1 MQDNS
6 MIKKVYS
13 MQIETLLD
21 KKEALQVNI
30 IRLLLCQTQTTTKQA
45 LAQKVKLTQNAL
57 KEYLFDIVS
66 TCQSL
71 GQHFDITTEEKT
83 LAIQFS
89 SDINFDKIVIAYVNQ
104 SLAYQILRFI
114 LEHKKVSIF
123 QLSNEFNSS
132 EATIFRKLR
141 DINQIL
147 KPFHIKIK
155 NGQLVGDEL
164 QIRYFYY
171 CLFSI
176 VDTEFS
182 SDDIS
187 VSHLMAN
194 IQPEFRYTFSK
205 VALKRLSCWLFVTR
219 FRLSV
224 ANHENSRFFEIQ
236 DRFTAD
242 PLYQKLGKIIHNH
255 LEENA
260 TYVGKYEGAMFYC
273 FFISFDILG
282 VDNFSSYDLT
292 RRKKIST
299 AMLDTYSREIIVS
312 YYGYQRLSISDEKNL
327 AYKLSQIHT
336 RVLCFAGE
344 INLYEQNRIHNYF
357 QSYMTPEMTVLLSEL
372 INTAQER
379 LALTDTSKAYLW
391 TNYANILVSI
401 NLSLYKTL
409 TVGIDLD
416 NLFSLSDALYHFLLS
431 ELSGIPQ
438 VRFEKYHEH
447 AYYDLIL
454 TTREKPITQTIQ
466 YYFLSEFI
474 SPYDIENIKI
484 LVKQIK
490 HQKNNYQK

>member
-1 MQDNS
+1 
-6 MIKKVYS
+6 
-13 MQIETLLD
+13 MQIESLLD
-21 KKEALQVNI
+21 KKEGLQITI
-30 IRLLLCQTQTTTKQA
+30 IRLLLWQTKKTTKQE
-45 LAQKVKLTQNAL
+45 LAKEVKLTQNAL
-57 KEYLFDIVS
+57 KDYLLDIVT

-71 GQHFDITTEEKT
+71 GHHFEITIEEKV
-83 LAIQFS
+83 LEMQFS
-89 SDINFDKIVIAYVNQ
+89 TDINFDKIVIAYVNQ
-104 SLAYQILRFI
+104 SLAYKILRFI
-114 LEHKKVSIF
+114 LEHKKVSIY
-123 QLSNEFNSS
+123 QLSDEFNSS

-141 DINQIL
+141 DINQLL

-171 CLFSI
+171 SLLMI

-182 SDDIS
+182 SEDIA
-187 VSHLMAN
+187 VKHLMAY

-205 VALKRLSCWLFVTR
+205 VALKQLSCWLFVTR

-224 ANHENSRFFEIQ
+224 ANHENSRFFDIQ
-236 DRFTAD
+236 DRFTDD
-242 PLYQKLGKIIHNH
+242 PLYQKMAVIIHDYFN
-255 LEENA
+255 ETVA
-260 TYVGKYEGAMFYC
+260 YIGKYEGAMFYC

-312 YYGYQRLSISDEKNL
+312 YYGYQRLSISDEKSL

-336 RVLCFAGE
+336 RMFCFAGE
-344 INLYEQNRIHNYF
+344 INLYDQKRIHNYF
-357 QSYMTPEMTVLLSEL
+357 EHYITPEMTELLSKL

-379 LALTDTSKAYLW
+379 LSLKEKSKPYLW
-391 TNYANILVSI
+391 TSYANILVSI

-416 NLFSLSDALYHFLLS
+416 NMFNLSDALYHFLLG
-431 ELSGIPQ
+431 ELSGMPQ
-438 VRFEKYHEH
+438 VRFERYHEH
-447 AYYDLIL
+447 TYYDLIL
-454 TTREKPITQTIQ
+454 TTREKPIAETLQ

-474 SPYDIENIKI
+474 SPYDIEKIKT